1 MSVDIAGWL
10 LVAGGGLLA
19 GAVNAIAGGGTLIT
33 FPALLAAGLAPV
45 TANVTSSVGLLAGYA
60 GGTVGYRREL
70 RGQGPQARQLLV
82 VAVIGG
88 VAGALVLLRT
98 PAASFRALVPWLV
111 ILSCLLLAA
120 QPRLARAVAARRAR
134 SALEPAP
141 APVGPD
147 GTAQPSAV
155 PLADGSADILA
166 GVPAGVPAEP
176 AALPGAPDIG
186 WGARIGVG
194 VAAVY
199 GSYFGAG
206 LGVLLL
212 AVLGVFLLDDLQR
225 LNALK
230 GLLSLVIN
238 VVGVLVFAFSG
249 RVNWPV
255 ALAVAVAA
263 WLGGL
268 LGVRVARVLPASRL
282 RAAVVVLG
290 LVVAVVLLV
299 RG

>member
-1 MSVDIAGWL
+1 MTVDAAGWL
-10 LVAGGGLLA
+10 LAAGGGLLA

-33 FPALLAAGLAPV
+33 FPALLAAGLPPV
-45 TANVTSSVGLLAGYA
+45 TANVTSSVGLVAGYA

-70 RGQGPQARQLLV
+70 RGQRPRVRQLLV

-88 VAGALVLLRT
+88 VLGALILLLT
-98 PAASFRALVPWLV
+98 PAESFAALVPWLV

-134 SALEPAP
+134 SAPEPAP

-147 GTAQPSAV
+147 GAAQPSAV
-155 PLADGSADILA
+155 PLGDVPAD
-166 GVPAGVPAEP
+166 VPAGPAVVPG
-176 AALPGAPDIG
+176 LPDVG

-194 VAAVY
+194 MAAVY

-255 ALAVAVAA
+255 ALVVAVAA
-263 WLGGL
+263 WVGGL
-268 LGVRVARVLPASRL
+268 LGVRLARVLPAQRL

>member
-1 MSVDIAGWL
+1 MSVDAAGWL

-70 RGQGPQARQLLV
+70 RGQGPRVRQLLV

-88 VAGALVLLRT
+88 VVGALVLLRT
-98 PAASFRALVPWLV
+98 PAAAFRALVPWLV

-120 QPRLARAVAARRAR
+120 QPRLARAVADRRAR
-134 SALEPAP
+134 SAREPAP
-141 APVGPD
+141 ARVGPDGPTQPSAIPVGPD
-147 GTAQPSAV
+147 HPVVV
-155 PLADGSADILA
+155 PG
-166 GVPAGVPAEP
+166 P
-176 AALPGAPDIG
+176 PDVG

-194 VAAVY
+194 IAAVY

-230 GLLSLVIN
+230 GLLSLVVN
-238 VVGVLVFAFSG
+238 FVGVLVFAFSG
-249 RVNWPV
+249 RVDWPV
-255 ALAVAVAA
+255 ALVVAVAA
-263 WLGGL
+263 WVGGL

-282 RAAVVVLG
+282 RAAIVVLG

>member
-1 MSVDIAGWL
+1 MSVDAAGWL
-10 LVAGGGLLA
+10 LAAGGGLLA

-33 FPALLAAGLAPV
+33 FPALLAAGLSPV

-60 GGTVGYRREL
+60 GGTVEYRREL
-70 RGQGPQARQLLV
+70 RGQGPRVRQLLV
-82 VAVIGG
+82 VAAIGG
-88 VAGALVLLRT
+88 VLGALVLLLT
-98 PAASFRALVPWLV
+98 PAESFRALVPWLV

-134 SALEPAP
+134 SAPEPAP

-147 GTAQPSAV
+147 GTAHPSAP
-155 PLADGSADILA
+155 PLADRPADRPA
-166 GVPAGVPAEP
+166 DDAVDEAVPGP
-176 AALPGAPDIG
+176 PDVG

-194 VAAVY
+194 IAAVY

-230 GLLSLVIN
+230 GLLSLVVN
-238 VVGVLVFAFSG
+238 LVGVLVFAFSG

-255 ALAVAVAA
+255 ALVVAVTA
-263 WLGGL
+263 WLGGM

-290 LVVAVVLLV
+290 LVVAIVLLV
-299 RG
+299 HG

>member
-1 MSVDIAGWL
+1 MSGDVTGWL
-10 LVAGGGLLA
+10 LAAGGGLLA

-45 TANVTSSVGLLAGYA
+45 TANVTSSVGLVAGYA

-70 RGQGPQARQLLV
+70 RGQGPRVRQLLV
-82 VAVIGG
+82 VAVVGG
-88 VAGALVLLRT
+88 VLGAVILLVT
-98 PAASFRALVPWLV
+98 PAESFRALVPWLV

-120 QPRLARAVAARRAR
+120 QPRLARAVAARRIR
-134 SALEPAP
+134 SAPEPSPAAAP
-141 APVGPD
+141 APSRVGADGAAPVAEAVPD
-147 GTAQPSAV
+147 GGD
-155 PLADGSADILA
+155 LAD
-166 GVPAGVPAEP
+166 
-176 AALPGAPDIG
+176 APPDVG
-186 WGARIGVG
+186 WAARIGVL

-212 AVLGVFLLDDLQR
+212 AVLGVFLVDDLQR

-230 GLLSLVIN
+230 GLLSLVVN

-249 RVNWPV
+249 RVDWPV
-255 ALAVAVAA
+255 ALVVAVAA

-268 LGVRVARVLPASRL
+268 LGVRVARVLPAPWL

>member
-1 MSVDIAGWL
+1 MSVDVAGWL
-10 LVAGGGLLA
+10 LIAVGGLLA

-70 RGQGPQARQLLV
+70 RGQGPRVRQLLV

-88 VAGALVLLRT
+88 VIGALVLLLT

-120 QPRLARAVAARRAR
+120 QPRLARAVAARRVR
-134 SALEPAP
+134 SAPRPAP

-147 GTAQPSAV
+147 GAGQASAV
-155 PLADGSADILA
+155 PADGAYGGPGDPIQ
-166 GVPAGVPAEP
+166 PALLDP
-176 AALPGAPDIG
+176 PDVG

-194 VAAVY
+194 IAAVY

-238 VVGVLVFAFSG
+238 LVGVLVFAFSG

-255 ALAVAVAA
+255 ALVVAVAA
-263 WLGGL
+263 WVGGL
-268 LGVRVARVLPASRL
+268 LGVRVARVLPAPWL
-282 RAAVVVLG
+282 RGAVVVLG